1 MRLSTAS
8 RLTFAVCLGTLALS
22 ACIIAHRV
30 KVEEVSRGADSVQ
43 VTTPVKAHLIDGAT
57 VLYRGGVTVARGRLA
72 GTGMRYGLTLSDS
85 SEVAELPLDSVV
97 GLESFRTSVNTGATV
112 LYSWLASAG
121 VVGLGVAI
129 ACASDPKCF
138 GSCPTFYHDSSGT
151 AVLEAEGF
159 SYSIAPLFEARD
171 VDRLRAGPAADGT
184 LTLEVRNEAFETHFI
199 NHLELLEATVAPGDL
214 AAPDLQGR
222 PAALAELTSARHAR
236 DRTGRDVRQLL
247 ALADGESY
255 ATPPSLLDR
264 VSLADLEDRIE
275 LVFPSR
281 GRDSVALLFRLRNS
295 LLNTILLYDLMLGDP
310 GARSLDWQAK
320 TMSEVAPA
328 LELGT
333 WYSARMGLG
342 IEVWRDDRWVP
353 AARIKDTG
361 PVAWKDVVVPLAPVM
376 GGEMRIRLSFPADNW
391 RIDRVQLADRLQ
403 RPPVR
408 AIPVSRVARSGS
420 SGEPGVLASLAHPDS
435 SYLELSSGQGFS
447 AIWDVGKA
455 VAGSER
461 AFFLASQGYYTEWVR
476 RGWIAS
482 PRDTTTF
489 QPGEP
494 ALLRA
499 VQRWRQVKDTLER
512 RFFATRVPVR

>member
-1 MRLSTAS
+1 MRLPTAS
-8 RLTFAVCLGTLALS
+8 RLTFAASLGTLALS

-72 GTGMRYGLTLSDS
+72 GAGMRYGLTLSDS

-171 VDRLRAGPAADGT
+171 VDRLRAGPGTDGT
-184 LTLEVRNEAFETHFI
+184 LALEVRNEAFETHFI
-199 NHLELLEATVAPGDL
+199 NHLELLEATVAPGEL
-214 AAPDLQGR
+214 AAPDLRGR
-222 PAALAELTSARHAR
+222 PAALAELSSARDAR

-275 LVFPSR
+275 LVF
-281 GRDSVALLFRLRNS
+281 
-295 LLNTILLYDLMLGDP
+295 
-310 GARSLDWQAK
+310 
-320 TMSEVAPA
+320 
-328 LELGT
+328 
-333 WYSARMGLG
+333 
-342 IEVWRDDRWVP
+342 
-353 AARIKDTG
+353 
-361 PVAWKDVVVPLAPVM
+361 
-376 GGEMRIRLSFPADNW
+376 
-391 RIDRVQLADRLQ
+391 
-403 RPPVR
+403 
-408 AIPVSRVARSGS
+408 
-420 SGEPGVLASLAHPDS
+420 
-435 SYLELSSGQGFS
+435 
-447 AIWDVGKA
+447 
-455 VAGSER
+455 
-461 AFFLASQGYYTEWVR
+461 
-476 RGWIAS
+476 
-482 PRDTTTF
+482 
-489 QPGEP
+489 
-494 ALLRA
+494 
-499 VQRWRQVKDTLER
+499 
-512 RFFATRVPVR
+512 